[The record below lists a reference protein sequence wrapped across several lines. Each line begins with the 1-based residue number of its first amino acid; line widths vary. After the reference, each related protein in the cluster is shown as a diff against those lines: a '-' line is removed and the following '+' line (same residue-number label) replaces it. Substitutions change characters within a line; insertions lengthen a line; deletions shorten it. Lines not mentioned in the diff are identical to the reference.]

1 MREGIAVQEAAC
13 EGGDSL
19 RIESFDKQVIS
30 NLSFQHDIRV
40 LDSYSNTPIQA
51 TQVSIGVQDPQV

>member
-1 MREGIAVQEAAC
+1 MREGIAVQEAAG

-19 RIESFDKQVIS
+19 RIESFDKQVITS
-30 NLSFQHDIRV
+30 LSFQHDV
-40 LDSYSNTPIQA
+40 GALDGYSNAPIQA